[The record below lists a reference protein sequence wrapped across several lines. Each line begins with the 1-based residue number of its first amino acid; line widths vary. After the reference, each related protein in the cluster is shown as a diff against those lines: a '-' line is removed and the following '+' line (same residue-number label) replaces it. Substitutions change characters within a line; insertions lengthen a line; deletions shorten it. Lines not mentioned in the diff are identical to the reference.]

1 MGFSL
6 DIYRRLV
13 WVQIRSQMQYRASF
27 LINLAAAEGHPS
39 SVMDMSFANQA
50 LSIEFMMKN
59 KKPLAKQVY
68 PVPKKIDNQIAK
80 EKLAAM
86 GTKIDRLTPEQK
98 KYLAS
103 WDIGT

>member
-1 MGFSL
+1 M
-6 DIYRRLV
+6 V
-13 WVQIRSQMQYRASF
+13 
-27 LINLAAAEGHPS
+27 
-39 SVMDMSFANQA
+39 
-50 LSIEFMMKN
+50 KN
-59 KKPLAKQVY
+59 KKPLAQQVY

-98 KYLAS
+98 KYLSS